1 MLHDTPGALEASRL
15 HGVRGALYQQCMN
28 TCRGEI
34 TQSRLGF
41 SICKAAAL
49 SQDAQC
55 LRLCLPD
62 QRWAAMATT
71 AARGRR
77 GTSSEAAVKEE
88 RPILVHVDLKYSIP
102 CQ

>member
-55 LRLCLPD
+55 LRLCL
-62 QRWAAMATT
+62 
-71 AARGRR
+71 ARPALGSD
-77 GTSSEAAVKEE
+77 GNYGGE
-88 RPILVHVDLKYSIP
+88 RQERHE
-102 CQ
+102 